1 MLVSLRPDR
10 TGAAVTSAIAGL
22 GFAGFQ
28 ADGGFRIGA
37 LALVLAAALF
47 GWLRSIHHSRLILD
61 TPTSRISSAAQGY
74 TELFGHGLPLDGTPL
89 YSPLNG
95 LPVLWYRLLVEE
107 KRGERWQRES
117 DDESDTSFLLDDGSG
132 QCAVDPEGAELL
144 ITRKDVQVRDDRRYT
159 QWCLIKHD
167 PIYVIGDFTT
177 LGSIDPAHD
186 TARQVRELLA
196 HWKADHPALLERFDL
211 DGDGQI
217 DLQEWE
223 LARAEA
229 KREVRRQ
236 QAELHAA
243 AEAHIVRKPEGRR
256 LYLISDLDP
265 SQLGRRYQLWGW
277 GFLAATVVSATI
289 LLRLIAS

>member
-10 TGAAVTSAIAGL
+10 TGAVVASAIAGL

-61 TPTSRISSAAQGY
+61 TPTSRIASAAQGY

-117 DDESDTSFLLDDGSG
+117 DDESDASFLLDDGSG
-132 QCAVDPEGAELL
+132 QCAIDPEGAELL

-159 QWCLIKHD
+159 QWCLIKND

-211 DGDGQI
+211 DGNGEI

-277 GFLAATVVSATI
+277 GFLAATVVSAAI
-289 LLRLIAS
+289 LVRLVAV

>member
-10 TGAAVTSAIAGL
+10 TGAAVASGIAAL
-22 GFAGFQ
+22 GFTSFHAEGS
-28 ADGGFRIGA
+28 FR
-37 LALVLAAALF
+37 LVALVVLLAAALF

-61 TPTSRISSAAQGY
+61 TPTSRIASAAQGY
-74 TELFGHGLPLDGTPL
+74 TELFGQGMPLDGTPL
-89 YSPLNG
+89 HSPLNG
-95 LPVLWYRLLVEE
+95 LPVLWYRLVVDE
-107 KRGERWQRES
+107 KQGDSWRRFSDEES
-117 DDESDTSFLLDDGSG
+117 DASFLLDDGSG

-144 ITRKDVQVRDDRRYT
+144 ITRKDVVIRADRRYT
-159 QWCLIKHD
+159 QWCLIKQD

-186 TARQVRELLA
+186 TARQVRDLLA
-196 HWKADHPALLERFDL
+196 DWKADHPRLLERFDI

-236 QAELHAA
+236 QAELYAA
-243 AEAHIVRKPEGRR
+243 AEAHIIRKPEGRR

-277 GFLAATVVSATI
+277 GFLAVLLISAG
-289 LLRLIAS
+289 LLVRLLAV